1 METRTKMNTN
11 YEVFYF
17 DNFLEK
23 YALAKGKAVVMLR
36 SYGWNNSSNVD
47 AINASYELYKDILP
61 GDMWDALKNSEYV
74 FMEVDDMDDT
84 LLFLESNLPD
94 SQAATTTPENYIF
107 YSLCTAQGQI
117 IANNE

>member
-1 METRTKMNTN
+1 MNTP
-11 YEVFYF
+11 YDVYYF

-23 YALAKGKAVVMLR
+23 YALAKGTAIVLLR

-61 GDMWDALKNSEYV
+61 NDMWTALKNSEYV
-74 FMEVDDMDDT
+74 FMEVNDIDDT
-84 LLFLESNLPD
+84 LLFLESNLHD
-94 SQAATTTPENYIF
+94 SQETTTTHENYIF